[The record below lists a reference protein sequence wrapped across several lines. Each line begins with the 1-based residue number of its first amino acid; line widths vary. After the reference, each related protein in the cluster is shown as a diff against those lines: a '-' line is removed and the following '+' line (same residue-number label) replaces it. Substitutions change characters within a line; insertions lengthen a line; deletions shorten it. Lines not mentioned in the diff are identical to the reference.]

1 MREKRLQKY
10 PFEFTYE
17 DEPTTFEI
25 TKSDITTGEELPGA
39 KLKVSDSEGNV
50 VDEWTS
56 GSTPHIIKEL
66 EVGKK
71 YTLTE
76 TIPADGYA
84 TAESITF
91 VVENTADIQK
101 SRNAGRYNKN
111 SDQ

>member
-1 MREKRLQKY
+1 M
-10 PFEFTYE
+10 
-17 DEPTTFEI
+17 
-25 TKSDITTGEELPGA
+25 
-39 KLKVSDSEGNV
+39 
-50 VDEWTS
+50 DEWTS

-91 VVENTADIQK
+91 VVENTADIQE
-101 SRNAGRYNKN
+101 SRNAG
-111 SDQ
+111 